1 MSVSTL
7 TSVMYMLIVQP
18 IKYFVNGN
26 INSNPGVMTCGTY
39 FLHSL
44 VFYTLTMNER
54 IPFSSNFYTLYKCLP
69 SNT

>member
-7 TSVMYMLIVQP
+7 TSVMYMFIVQP

-39 FLHSL
+39 FL
-44 VFYTLTMNER
+44 
-54 IPFSSNFYTLYKCLP
+54 
-69 SNT
+69 